1 MGRAI
6 TSKQLEARADKAKKR
21 EAALLAK
28 KLNST
33 PKPYKKKPPTDI
45 ILVSQVGSGGK
56 VFVKVPVQ
64 ESVLK
69 ALPDATKEAF
79 GMKPASTKLA
89 DLGTGAAIVDF
100 TGNHKKVLRVT
111 VYKGLTTPIEKNT
124 SWGTRVVKHIDSS
137 YSFPVGGASVDTV
150 IAAFQAAFTGSGA
163 LKPELGPASAK
174 GYAVLRLG
182 KSILSK
188 VSA

>member
-28 KLNST
+28 KLSST

-64 ESVLK
+64 ESVLT
-69 ALPDATKEAF
+69 ALPDGTEEAF

-124 SWGTRVVKHIDSS
+124 PWGTRVVKHIDSS

-163 LKPELGPASAK
+163 LKAQLGPASAK

-182 KSILSK
+182 KSILAK